1 MLARNYKT
9 GSWLGLCSIVL
20 AAIPLSFLL
29 IPSIPTNDL
38 IGFLGIGG
46 SLVMAVGA
54 GLITTTDARA
64 TFNSRFLIFTLLTNQ
79 WGHASLVETPSLN
92 GSDMFPGS
100 VCHQQVQSQQESLA
114 PLEIRLAEPLRW
126 ENGCLAVKVAR
137 INRASGPLFLTKIG
151 PYFDIALDVSKDDSQ
166 TGDDLE
172 WVNIYGVNDIL
183 DTRSDSVAP
192 GSSVHNNFCFGPTVW
207 VTNIHRRTRREIA
220 VRGKV
225 RIEVS
230 YFLNEKDAR
239 SYEKNEEQGPLGR
252 TRQWARIFV
261 EAVA

>member
-1 MLARNYKT
+1 LRVDNK
-9 GSWLGLCSIVL
+9 
-20 AAIPLSFLL
+20 
-29 IPSIPTNDL
+29 
-38 IGFLGIGG
+38 
-46 SLVMAVGA
+46 
-54 GLITTTDARA
+54 
-64 TFNSRFLIFTLLTNQ
+64 NSRTNGGTFLSARLPLLMV
-79 WGHASLVETPSLN
+79 LIC
-92 GSDMFPGS
+92 FPGS

-126 ENGCLAVKVAR
+126 ENGCLAVKFAR
-137 INRASGPLFLTKIG
+137 INRASGPLFLTKMG

-261 EAVA
+261 DIPCPKTSCESECDKPPIGIHGERRVVPDSGQFIPEWNVRGKVLTDELTRKFPSCSVDNHR